1 MESRETKHIRVF
13 QKVEQKWSEKRKGRQ
28 ITRTITNLVMKISD
42 HVEKIPSRLT
52 KACYSSAKLLK
63 MD

>member
-13 QKVEQKWSEKRKGRQ
+13 QKVKQKWSEKRKGRQ

-42 HVEKIPSRLT
+42 HVEIPSRLT
-52 KACYSSAKLLK
+52 KACYPRAKPLK